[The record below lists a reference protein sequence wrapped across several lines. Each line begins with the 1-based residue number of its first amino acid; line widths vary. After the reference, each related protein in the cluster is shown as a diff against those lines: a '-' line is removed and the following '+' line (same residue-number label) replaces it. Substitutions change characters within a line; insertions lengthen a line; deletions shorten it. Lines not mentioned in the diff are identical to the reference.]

1 MTYAKIEDHPN
12 LVRDL
17 ETNVILNTDRKAI
30 TEFNLRRKK
39 ILEEKENKEQMQQ
52 RLNSIEN
59 EMQELKSLLK
69 DFIRSQNAN

>member
-17 ETNVILNTDRKAI
+17 ETNVLLNTDKKAI

-39 ILEEKENKEQMQQ
+39 ILEEKQNKEQMQQ